1 MITAHRTQ
9 IYLDDFRYNE
19 LKERARKEGKS
30 SAQVVREAIDAQ
42 LKKKQKVDKKEKE
55 KVWREFFKLAGA
67 FNSGLSDV
75 SRNHDRYLAED
86 EIKSWNRNR
95 K

>member
-19 LKERARKEGKS
+19 LKDRARKEGKS
-30 SAQVVREAIDAQ
+30 FAQVVREAIDSVIRNREVEA
-42 LKKKQKVDKKEKE
+42 LKKKDKT
-55 KVWREFFKLAGA
+55 WQEFLKLAGIGS
-67 FNSGLSDV
+67 SGLTDV
-75 SRNHDRYLAED
+75 SKNHDKYLTED
-86 EIKSWNRNR
+86 EIKSWRR